1 MALNFPANPEPGDQY
16 AGSNGVTYTYDGVK
30 WVGASVET
38 GSGFPT
44 ASTTTAGVVKVDGTS
59 ITIANGVISS
69 QGGGGGNPFNQ
80 SLNTTDDVTFDS
92 VGTAAISVSQ
102 INGTNPGNELVIQA
116 NNHNWTFATDGGLT
130 FPDGLTI
137 DNSVIGYATSNT
149 VSEEIPGGTISSTS
163 IVENQIAI
171 DSTNSIIISK
181 VTTQIN
187 NDGVTTT
194 TDSTGS
200 RLEINNTGASIK
212 RYIDPDGPNNAI
224 YFQVRTD
231 TSGAVL
237 EGVEENIGYTTY
249 GRVTAS
255 QGVVEVSTGTDSSNN
270 VWQFGTDGNLT
281 LPVGSDILDST
292 GTSVLHSGAELVG
305 EGVTQVGSSL
315 VIATDSGGGL
325 TGWSSTAAS
334 IAYDANIL
342 STYAVGSTITWQD
355 GTTATLTQVDS
366 YAPSS
371 IDIFWNTPKTG
382 TLFPITLKTA
392 NYIAAEPVTARIT
405 ATGKQWTFNENG
417 KLTLPAGTTYE
428 YLNTPLTG
436 HGDGLAR
443 LDFALVTD
451 GVITEWMA
459 ASANPA
465 GSGYSPGDTFTF
477 DEAFLGIPG
486 ASVTIQVL
494 TVGPGGTVEN
504 LAFTQPPLYPAD
516 IYRDSPINLQ
526 VGPESNRWTFGATGK
541 LTTPGDIQ
549 LGAAS
554 YLRFSDSSFQGTA
567 FVGDATRLYGNVNQ
581 DVDVI
586 ARPLST
592 VTATTTFDTDLY
604 TGQFELS
611 EPFDIYAVQAG
622 WEMNTGTEQS
632 PIWSRVS
639 NASPNPGEYWI
650 YLVADADFLFA
661 PNTAYTFRNPTPVL
675 RTWTFG
681 TDGTLAVPGAIK
693 QGISKL
699 DLNADGSGNVYL
711 TTTTD
716 DTTALFMNT
725 TGIQTFA
732 RESLSLYA
740 GTTLSS
746 LEAAY
751 NNKVIELNAAF
762 AAESWTGAGYPAG
775 PTSSQ
780 ALNAAKA
787 MNPLIPDVWI
797 TIATELQ
804 TAYDTWQNALR
815 DNSVS
820 IGVGN
825 SSWAFKPNGSF
836 AINNN
841 EVHIGTNNWGQI
853 AFVNANTVVYTQK
866 SNTNL
871 ASIRVHATIEGD
883 EDGDTT
889 GLHSQA
895 CDMMIV
901 RRVSNGGVSTVDS
914 VVYGVIYTGAG
925 PLATLD
931 AQWNAVTNKI
941 EITATPVSTT
951 TNVFVKIYATEVAR
965 GD

>member
-1 MALNFPANPEPGDQY
+1 MTKQ
-16 AGSNGVTYTYDGVK
+16 
-30 WVGASVET
+30 
-38 GSGFPT
+38 
-44 ASTTTAGVVKVDGTS
+44 
-59 ITIANGVISS
+59 VI
-69 QGGGGGNPFNQ
+69 NI
-80 SLNTTDDVTFDS
+80 
-92 VGTAAISVSQ
+92 GTAPNAKNGDALRTAFEKVNANFTELYNTAAADVQ
-102 INGTNPGNELVIQA
+102 IPTQA
-116 NNHNWTFATDGGLT
+116 NNGGKYLTTNGTVLSWATVTGGGTGDRLVNGLNEVVLGADGNLT

-171 DSTNSIIISK
+171 DSTNSITISK
-181 VTTQIN
+181 VTTQIS

-342 STYAVGSTITWQD
+342 STYAVGSTITFQD
-355 GTTATLTQVDS
+355 NTTATLTQVDD
-366 YAPSS
+366 YGPGS

-392 NYIAAEPVTARIT
+392 DYIAAEPVTARIT

-443 LDFALVTD
+443 LDFSLVTD

-459 ASANPA
+459 ASASPA
-465 GSGYSPGDTFTF
+465 GTGYSPGDTFTF
-477 DEAFLGIPG
+477 NAAFLGIPG
-486 ASVTIQVL
+486 ASVTIEVL
-494 TVGPGGTVEN
+494 TIGLGGSVEN
-504 LAFTQPPLYPAD
+504 LGFTPGPLYPAD
-516 IYRDSPINLQ
+516 IYRNSPVNLQ
-526 VGPESNRWTFGATGK
+526 VGAESNRWTFKA
-541 LTTPGDIQ
+541 
-549 LGAAS
+549 
-554 YLRFSDSSFQGTA
+554 
-567 FVGDATRLYGNVNQ
+567 
-581 DVDVI
+581 
-586 ARPLST
+586 
-592 VTATTTFDTDLY
+592 
-604 TGQFELS
+604 
-611 EPFDIYAVQAG
+611 
-622 WEMNTGTEQS
+622 
-632 PIWSRVS
+632 
-639 NASPNPGEYWI
+639 
-650 YLVADADFLFA
+650 
-661 PNTAYTFRNPTPVL
+661 
-675 RTWTFG
+675 
-681 TDGTLAVPGAIK
+681 DGTLAVPGAIK

-716 DTTALFMNT
+716 DTTALFMNS

-740 GTTLSS
+740 GTTLAATQQLWAEVEQVWVDVRDQDAAIIAPATRPWAGLPSYQ
-746 LEAAY
+746 AY
-751 NNKVIELNAAF
+751 NIILNTFPVEPAAPGNLVP
-762 AAESWTGAGYPAG
+762 AANDAK
-775 PTSSQ
+775 
-780 ALNAAKA
+780 NAY
-787 MNPLIPDVWI
+787 N
-797 TIATELQ
+797 
-804 TAYDTWQNALR
+804 TWQNAL
-815 DNSVS
+815 DNTSVS
-820 IGVGN
+820 IGVSN
-825 SSWAFKPNGSF
+825 SSWAFKADGSLS
-836 AINNN
+836 IGGNT
-841 EVHIGTNNWGQI
+841 VHISTNGYNT
-853 AFVNANTVVYTQK
+853 AFANANTVIYTAK
-866 SNTNL
+866 VSDL
-871 ASIRVHATIEGD
+871 ASIRVHASIEGQ
-883 EDGDTT
+883 EVGDTT
-889 GLHSQA
+889 GYHTQA

-901 RRVSNGGVSTVDS
+901 RRVSNLGVSTVDS
-914 VVYGVIYTGAG
+914 VVYGVIYTGTG

-951 TNVFVKIYATEVAR
+951 NNVFVKVYATEVAR